1 MAQVPLSS
9 MIFGLYN
16 VEIKESSAVLLLGHP
31 LKDSHIEEVNY
42 ANLGSMYC
50 EPKLQHSPNQ
60 TQI

>member
-1 MAQVPLSS
+1 MAQVPLNS
-9 MIFGLYN
+9 MIFGLYKM
-16 VEIKESSAVLLLGHP
+16 EIRESSAVLLLGHP

-50 EPKLQHSPNQ
+50 EPKLHSPNK